1 MDKYINGKSM
11 KTRILN
17 VQKASNQFFLI
28 DTKASFTKQVLLIL
42 VVCFFSQMS
51 LWMQTGKELFD
62 DDDNDLFIYFFIF
75 FIYLFKEAVFRVS
88 IKLQE
93 IFTPIIDTTC
103 EK

>member
-17 VQKASNQFFLI
+17 VQKASNQFFPI
-28 DTKASFTKQVLLIL
+28 DTKASLTKQVLLIL

-62 DDDNDLFIYFFIF
+62 DDDDDDDL
-75 FIYLFKEAVFRVS
+75 FIYLFKEAIFRVS

-93 IFTPIIDTTC
+93 IFTSIIDTTF

>member
-17 VQKASNQFFLI
+17 VQKASNQFFPI

-62 DDDNDLFIYFFIF
+62 DDDDDYDLFIYL
-75 FIYLFKEAVFRVS
+75 FIYLFKEAIFPVS

-93 IFTPIIDTTC
+93 ISTPIIDTTF

>member
-17 VQKASNQFFLI
+17 VQKASNQFFPI

-62 DDDNDLFIYFFIF
+62 DDDDDLFIYL
-75 FIYLFKEAVFRVS
+75 FIYLFKEAIFRVS

-93 IFTPIIDTTC
+93 IFTPIIDTTF

>member
-1 MDKYINGKSM
+1 MDKYINGEST

-17 VQKASNQFFLI
+17 VQKASNQFFPI

-62 DDDNDLFIYFFIF
+62 DDDDDDDDL
-75 FIYLFKEAVFRVS
+75 FIYLFKEAIFRVS

-93 IFTPIIDTTC
+93 IFTPIIDTTF

>member
-17 VQKASNQFFLI
+17 VQKASNQFFPI

-62 DDDNDLFIYFFIF
+62 DDDDDDDL
-75 FIYLFKEAVFRVS
+75 FIYLFKEAIFRVS

-93 IFTPIIDTTC
+93 ISTPIIDTTF

>member
-11 KTRILN
+11 KSRILN
-17 VQKASNQFFLI
+17 VQKASNQFFPI

-62 DDDNDLFIYFFIF
+62 DDDDDDDL
-75 FIYLFKEAVFRVS
+75 FIYLFKEAIFRVS

-93 IFTPIIDTTC
+93 IFTSIIDTTF